1 MRQEERGARAEG
13 SLRAPAKMANARAIW
28 VSQLP
33 RERSRRSYFL
43 SPFPSDPM
51 RRLVFVGLLA
61 LLAGPAARA
70 QIGFSASNGRNHP
83 ELTWV
88 VARTAHFEIVYPDR
102 LAGIEAQVAPVAE
115 ATLAAVA
122 ANLGVS
128 SPITFDD
135 PVRIYLS
142 DEDEIANG
150 TAYNF
155 GASGFTTIWV
165 RVNDAADVFSGDA
178 QWLRKVVAHE
188 LTHLIHYRA
197 VQSNIGLLSSF
208 FADPLPRAWTEGL
221 AQYQTERWDA
231 QRGDRWLRTAV
242 FEDRIGYEDGQSA
255 WNGRLLYAVGNSQ
268 VRHLAEQQGDSTIAR
283 ILAHRTPVLFGL
295 GRVNDFQRAFRAVTG
310 EPFSTFQEA
319 WRQHVNVYYNTIA
332 GQMERLDS
340 LGTSPL
346 ALPGQVVYDVAFSP
360 DTLQV
365 AVVALPSLARPVR
378 RLYVTANPGRRR
390 ARRDSAAVADSLGAT
405 QAEPPDETSARA
417 SDVPVPRGLRILAEG
432 AIEGAIAWS
441 PDGTRIAYSR
451 LHRGAHGTLLNDL
464 YVVDVASGRQ
474 RRLTTNRRA
483 SSPTFAPDGRR
494 LAFVAAANPD
504 GSSSETAN
512 VFVLDT
518 ETGQETPLTRFTGV
532 VQITSARWSPDGRQ
546 IAVALFDTRR
556 DLATVDAAT
565 GAVTRLA
572 TDAGNP
578 DEALRDDRLPVWSPD
593 GRTLAYTSLRDG
605 APNVFVVGDMGWG
618 IARAAAR
625 RNEQSAAD
633 SASAVSRI
641 PYPASPAGDA
651 RVTYLFDGAE
661 VRGWLPPSAGHPEGR
676 LVLLATETKRRD
688 RIYVVD
694 AARRPTVAVDTL
706 VVPDAYA
713 RWTAQRPPREVP
725 TDIAPDASLVTQRYP
740 YRSFR
745 HLTHAITLPLPYADP
760 ANNDYGVFVNSL
772 FFEPLGKHALV
783 LLAGVS
789 VTQPVA
795 KSFLLLEYVNRQFA
809 PTLTLD
815 LYRFPSPSSFYGNS
829 VLVEDLTGGD
839 VSATLPLDVIDRPFT
854 DLVAGLRLRYAYADP
869 LNLADFS
876 DLDAA
881 GDSLLTPEAGTRAD
895 VQLGL
900 AYKFQRPYRYNVIAP
915 FDGTGARIRTT
926 LGAPILGADR
936 WFVRPDLLAFATSP
950 AVPLLGGTRLFVQ
963 GRATAVFGEQLAQD
977 YVGLSRFDD
986 VDVQLPFVGAVT
998 LDDAERVRGYRR
1010 YAVGTRALFGSV
1022 EVRGPVVADLQTT
1035 LLGLVRLG
1043 AVSPTLFADGGLVW
1057 SGSSLDGAVRRLG
1070 VGAELKNVVSVV
1082 GFEILQS
1089 VGVATP
1095 ASRLGAAFD
1104 GDIARDDL
1112 DIYYRIQAALPF

>member
-1 MRQEERGARAEG
+1 M
-13 SLRAPAKMANARAIW
+13 LR
-28 VSQLP
+28 L
-33 RERSRRSYFL
+33 
-43 SPFPSDPM
+43 
-51 RRLVFVGLLA
+51 LVALGLA
-61 LLAGPAARA
+61 LSLSAAPEA
-70 QIGFSASNGRNHP
+70 QVGFSATNGRNHP
-83 ELTWV
+83 ELHWV

-102 LAGIEAQVAPVAE
+102 LAGIEAEVAPVAE

-122 ANLGVS
+122 ANLGGR

-150 TAYNF
+150 SAYNV
-155 GASGFTTIWV
+155 GSSGFTTIWV
-165 RVNDAADVFSGDA
+165 NVNDAADVFSGDA

-197 VQSNIGLLSSF
+197 VQSNLGLLSAF

-221 AQYQTERWDA
+221 AQYETERWDA

-242 FEDRIGYEDGQSA
+242 FEDRLGYEDGQSA
-255 WNGRLLYAVGNSQ
+255 WNGRLLYSVGNSQ
-268 VRHLAEQQGDSTIAR
+268 VRHLAEQRGDSTIAR
-283 ILAHRTPVLFGL
+283 ILAHREPVLFGL
-295 GRVNDFQRAFRAVTG
+295 GRVNDFQHAFRAVTG
-310 EPFSTFQEA
+310 EPFSTFQEE

-340 LGTSPL
+340 LGVEPL
-346 ALPGQVVYDVAFSP
+346 ALPGQVIYDVAFSP
-360 DTLQV
+360 DTMQV

-390 ARRDSAAVADSLGAT
+390 AARQDSAAVADSLGAVN
-405 QAEPPDETSARA
+405 AEPPDETSARA
-417 SDVPVPRGLRILAEG
+417 TDVPVPRGLRILAEG
-432 AIEGAIAWS
+432 TIEGAISWS
-441 PDGTRIAYSR
+441 PDGSRIAYSR
-451 LHRGAHGTLLNDL
+451 LHRGAHGSLVNDL
-464 YVVDVASGRQ
+464 YTVDVASGRK
-474 RRLTTNRRA
+474 RRLTTSRRA
-483 SSPTFAPDGRR
+483 TSPTFAPDGRR
-494 LAFVAAANPD
+494 LAFVGAATAD
-504 GSSSETAN
+504 GASSATSN
-512 VFVLDT
+512 LFVLDT
-518 ETGQETPLTRFTGV
+518 ETGAETPLTRFTGT
-532 VQITSARWSPDGRQ
+532 VQITSARWSPDGRH

-556 DLATVDAAT
+556 DLALIDAAT
-565 GAVTRLA
+565 GALTRLG
-572 TDAGNP
+572 TDAGGP
-578 DEALRDDRLPVWSPD
+578 EALRDDRLPVWSPD

-605 APNVFVVGDMGWG
+605 APNVFYVG
-618 IARAAAR
+618 
-625 RNEQSAAD
+625 EQASSPD
-633 SASAVSRI
+633 SVLATT
-641 PYPASPAGDA
+641 SPLPPGEGQGEGDA
-651 RVTYLFDGAE
+651 LARDSMEAIVVEQTALVGEIPTRYVFGDGHHIQPRETRVTYLFDGAE
-661 VRGWLPPSAGHPEGR
+661 VRGWLPPNAEHPAGR
-676 LVLLATETKRRD
+676 LVLLASETKRRD
-688 RIYVVD
+688 RMFVVD

-725 TDIAPDASLVTQRYP
+725 TDIAPDASLVTERYP

-760 ANNDYGVFVNSL
+760 ANNDYGVFANSL
-772 FFEPLGKHALV
+772 WLEPLGKHALV

-789 VTQPVA
+789 VSQPVE

-854 DLVAGLRLRYAYADP
+854 DVLAGLRLRYAYADP
-869 LNLADFS
+869 LNLDDFT
-876 DLDAA
+876 DLDAV
-881 GDSLLTPEAGTRAD
+881 GDSLLSPEAGTRAD
-895 VQLGL
+895 LQLGL

-915 FDGTGARIRTT
+915 FDGTGARLRSTF
-926 LGAPILGADR
+926 GAPVLGADT
-936 WFVRPDLLAFATSP
+936 WFARPDLLAYATSP
-950 AVPLLGGTRLFVQ
+950 AVPFLGGTRVFVQ

-977 YVGLSRFDD
+977 YVGLARYDD

-1043 AVSPTLFADGGLVW
+1043 AVAPAVFADGGLVW
-1057 SGSSLDGAVRRLG
+1057 SGSNLDGAVRRLG
-1070 VGAELKNVVSVV
+1070 VGAELRNVVSVV
-1082 GFEILQS
+1082 GFEVLHS
-1089 VGVATP
+1089 VGLATP
-1095 ASRLGAAFD
+1095 AGNLDEVFD
-1104 GDIARDDL
+1104 GSIAWDDVDL
-1112 DIYYRIQAALPF
+1112 YYRIQAAVPF